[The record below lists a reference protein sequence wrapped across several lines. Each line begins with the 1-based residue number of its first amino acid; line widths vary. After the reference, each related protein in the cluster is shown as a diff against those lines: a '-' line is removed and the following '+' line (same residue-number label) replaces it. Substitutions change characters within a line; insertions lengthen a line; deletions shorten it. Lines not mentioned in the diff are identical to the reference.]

1 MPRHLELIESCASCL
16 PYGNSVSSVACDLL
30 YKTTNLFFSLT
41 AYCHV
46 IGINPLLFAFLK
58 ATKNTIKPTED
69 SAVCKYTIL
78 TSLKNDDFR
87 TNISFSQMFF
97 SLDVRPRVYART
109 FKGCMHVRPKG
120 VWTYVVRRMDV
131 RAKEF

>member
-1 MPRHLELIESCASCL
+1 M
-16 PYGNSVSSVACDLL
+16 G
-30 YKTTNLFFSLT
+30 TTNWTPYIILFSAEKPTGILSRYWHQSLT
-41 AYCHV
+41 
-46 IGINPLLFAFLK
+46 FAFLK
-58 ATKNTIKPTED
+58 AANNTIKSTED

-87 TNISFSQMFF
+87 TNISFSQMII

-109 FKGCMHVRPKG
+109 FKGCMDVRPKG